1 MSKNDDNVLT
11 SIFFQTQSWINTY
24 AKYPE
29 LILID
34 ATYKL
39 NNLHMPLYIMLVVD
53 GNGES
58 EIIALWLVVNE
69 DKTTISHLVDIFIK
83 HNDTTKTRCIMAD
96 KELTERSVLTEKIP
110 NAVMMICL
118 FHTLRTFCRE
128 ITSDKMG
135 INAAQ
140 RATALEI
147 ISKLEMKKS
156 T

>member
-1 MSKNDDNVLT
+1 M
-11 SIFFQTQSWINTY
+11 QSWINTY

-58 EIIALWLVVNE
+58 EIIAFWLVVNE
-69 DKTTISHLVDIFIK
+69 DKTTISHLMDIFIK
-83 HNDTTKTRCIMAD
+83 HNDTTKTKCIMAD
-96 KELTERSVLTEKIP
+96 KNMTERSAFAEKIP
-110 NAVMMICL
+110 GAALMICL
-118 FHTLRTFCRE
+118 FHILRTFCRE

-140 RATALEI
+140 R
-147 ISKLEMKKS
+147 ISLGDNI
-156 T
+156 